1 MRRLI
6 AAGGCPGVGG
16 GQSMSGRKPGVLV
29 AGSVQAQ
36 IAAMKVGN
44 VVWVETTAGRY
55 GHVQREWNL
64 ARSRRTSETRDY
76 VIECSVWRAVPASVK
91 DDVTVLVRVERKE

>member
-1 MRRLI
+1 
-6 AAGGCPGVGG
+6 
-16 GQSMSGRKPGVLV
+16 MSGRKPGVLI

-36 IAAMKVGN
+36 VAAMKVGS
-44 VVWVETTAGRY
+44 VVWVETTADKY

-64 ARSRRTSETRDY
+64 ARSRRTPETRGY

-91 DDVTVLVRVERKE
+91 DDVAILVRVERKE